1 MKKLTPL
8 DTTARYRAVQEEI
21 RSYVIDN
28 KMQPGERLPSENAL
42 AERLGVS
49 RNVVREAIKALEA
62 QGLLEVRVGLGVFVK
77 PANLDDFLTNF
88 AYSLLF
94 DGRSVIELY
103 EIRQRLELSYAQ
115 DAVKLLSDES
125 LTEMERLLAEMEQH
139 FRDGKDFILQDL
151 ALHRLLFGSVGNATL
166 LKLFD
171 IFGTIYTNTRHL
183 FRDQPPDVIAED
195 LNNHKLLL
203 EALRQRDT
211 ELVVERLRGTYTQ
224 LPPLVV
230 DAQTTREPAP

>member
-28 KMQPGERLPSENAL
+28 KMQPGDRLPSENTL

-62 QGLLEVRVGLGVFVK
+62 QGLVEVRVGLGVFVK
-77 PANLDDFLTNF
+77 SANLDDFLTNF

-103 EIRQRLELSYAQ
+103 EIRQRLELSYAR
-115 DAVKLLSDES
+115 DAVRLLSDES
-125 LTEMERLLAEMEQH
+125 LTEMERLLAEMEQQ
-139 FRDGKDFILQDL
+139 FEQDKEFILQDL

-171 IFGTIYTNTRHL
+171 IFATIYANTRHL
-183 FRDQPPDVIAED
+183 FRDQPRDVIAED

-203 EALRQRDT
+203 EALRQRDAD
-211 ELVVERLRGTYTQ
+211 LVVERLRTTYTQ

-230 DAQTTREPAP
+230 DAREPAS